1 MTLFIGGM
9 LIGIIAVTVENKAN
23 IDSLKSEFRAFKDA
37 MNDTTDSNKGLQDIV
52 ENTQGMVD
60 VLKTIAAKE
69 MEINLVE
76 NNPSGM

>member
-52 ENTQGMVD
+52 EN
-60 VLKTIAAKE
+60 IALVQHAISCINCVNIGKE
-69 MEINLVE
+69 QVACKHVE
-76 NNPSGM
+76 

>member
-69 MEINLVE
+69 MEFNLVE